1 MTVAPNS
8 DAADLG
14 RQYPEW
20 LPWLTVIEQV
30 LREAADTKWEAF
42 VPEPPQAQENKVP
55 LLAGATLG
63 LEPAAVGAWSQQ
75 LLRAAYQSGAPKMA
89 TLHRAKLARVNTM
102 DLFNASLCQNWQVLR
117 ETAVDLGVDADP
129 LQAVAALVPVP
140 FLQACNRRWQPS
152 INESWTEG
160 YCPVCGA
167 WPAFAEVRGIER
179 GRYLRCGRCGG
190 NWQAQC
196 LNCSYCGM
204 TDHKELVSLVPEK
217 SASNAVIEACKRCL
231 GYMKTFT
238 TLQGSAPVNVMVDDL
253 ASVDLDIAA
262 LELGYRRPAGA
273 GYGLDIKV
281 VNKPRLSETI
291 PSWIT

>member
-1 MTVAPNS
+1 MTRSLDRGAS
-8 DAADLG
+8 DLG
-14 RQYPEW
+14 REYPEW

-30 LREAADTKWEAF
+30 LREATDIKWEAF
-42 VPEPPQAQENKVP
+42 VPEPPESQVTKAP
-55 LLAGATLG
+55 LLAGATLE
-63 LEPAAVGAWSQQ
+63 LEPAAVAAWSQR

-89 TLHRAKLARVNTM
+89 TL
-102 DLFNASLCQNWQVLR
+102 
-117 ETAVDLGVDADP
+117 DLGVEADA

-140 FLQACNRRWQPS
+140 FLQACNRRWQRS
-152 INESWTEG
+152 ISESWTEG

-231 GYMKTFT
+231 GYVKIFT
-238 TLQGSAPVNVMVDDL
+238 TLQGSAPVQVMVDDL

-273 GYGLDIKV
+273 GYALDVNV
-281 VNKPRLSETI
+281 VNRPRLSETI
-291 PSWIT
+291 ASWIT

>member
-1 MTVAPNS
+1 MTRSLDRGAS
-8 DAADLG
+8 DLG
-14 RQYPEW
+14 REYPEW

-30 LREAADTKWEAF
+30 LREATDIKWEAF
-42 VPEPPQAQENKVP
+42 VPEPPESQVTKAP
-55 LLAGATLG
+55 LLAGATLE
-63 LEPAAVGAWSQQ
+63 LEPAAVAAWSQR
-75 LLRAAYQSGAPKMA
+75 LLRAAYQSGAPNMA
-89 TLHRAKLARVNTM
+89 TLDGAKQVRLHAV
-102 DLFNASLCQNWQVLR
+102 DLFKSSLCQNWPYLR
-117 ETAVDLGVDADP
+117 DAAVDLGVEADA

-140 FLQACNRRWQPS
+140 FLQACNRRWQRS
-152 INESWTEG
+152 ISESWTEG

-231 GYMKTFT
+231 GYVKIFT
-238 TLQGSAPVNVMVDDL
+238 TLQGSAPVQVMVDDL

-273 GYGLDIKV
+273 GYALDVNV
-281 VNKPRLSETI
+281 VNRPRLSETI
-291 PSWIT
+291 ASWIT

>member
-1 MTVAPNS
+1 LNTV
-8 DAADLG
+8 
-14 RQYPEW
+14 
-20 LPWLTVIEQV
+20 
-30 LREAADTKWEAF
+30 
-42 VPEPPQAQENKVP
+42 
-55 LLAGATLG
+55 
-63 LEPAAVGAWSQQ
+63 
-75 LLRAAYQSGAPKMA
+75 
-89 TLHRAKLARVNTM
+89 
-102 DLFNASLCQNWQVLR
+102 DLFKSSLCQNWQYLR
-117 ETAVDLGVDADP
+117 EAAADLGVDADA

-140 FLQACNRRWQPS
+140 FLHACNRRWQQS
-152 INESWTEG
+152 VNESWTEG

-231 GYMKTFT
+231 GYLKIFT
-238 TLQGSAPVNVMVDDL
+238 TLQGSAPIKVMVDDL

-262 LELGYRRPAGA
+262 LELGYRRPAGP
-273 GYGLDIKV
+273 GYALDVKV
-281 VNKPRLSETI
+281 VNRPRLSETI

>member
-1 MTVAPNS
+1 MTVSS
-8 DAADLG
+8 DRSAADLG

-30 LREAADTKWEAF
+30 LREATDTRWEAF
-42 VPEPPQAQENKVP
+42 VPGLPESQVSKVP
-55 LLAGATLG
+55 LLAGATLN
-63 LEPAAVGAWSQQ
+63 LEPAAVGAWSQR

-89 TLHRAKLARVNTM
+89 TLDDAKQARLHAV
-102 DLFNASLCQNWQVLR
+102 DLFNSSLCQNWQYLR
-117 ETAVDLGVDADP
+117 EAAVDLGVEAEA

-140 FLQACNRRWQPS
+140 FLQACNRRWQRS
-152 INESWTEG
+152 VSESWTEG

-231 GYMKTFT
+231 GYVKTFT
-238 TLQGSAPVNVMVDDL
+238 VLQGSPPIQVMVDDL

-262 LELGYRRPAGA
+262 LELGYRRPADA
-273 GYGLDIKV
+273 GYALDVKV
-281 VNKPRLSETI
+281 VNGPRLSETI
-291 PSWIT
+291 SSWIT

>member
-1 MTVAPNS
+1 MTVS
-8 DAADLG
+8 LDRSAADLG

-30 LREAADTKWEAF
+30 LREATDIKWEAF
-42 VPEPPQAQENKVP
+42 VPEPPESQVTKVP
-55 LLAGATLG
+55 LLAGATLN
-63 LEPAAVGAWSQQ
+63 LEAAAVGAWSQR

-89 TLHRAKLARVNTM
+89 TLDGAKQARLHAV
-102 DLFNASLCQNWQVLR
+102 DLFKSSLCQNWPYLR
-117 ETAVDLGVDADP
+117 EAAVDLGVEADA

-140 FLQACNRRWQPS
+140 FLQACNRRWQRS
-152 INESWTEG
+152 VSESWTEG

-231 GYMKTFT
+231 GYVKIFT
-238 TLQGSAPVNVMVDDL
+238 TLQGSAPVQVMVDDL

-273 GYGLDIKV
+273 GYALDVKV
-281 VNKPRLSETI
+281 VNRPRLSETI
-291 PSWIT
+291 ASWIT